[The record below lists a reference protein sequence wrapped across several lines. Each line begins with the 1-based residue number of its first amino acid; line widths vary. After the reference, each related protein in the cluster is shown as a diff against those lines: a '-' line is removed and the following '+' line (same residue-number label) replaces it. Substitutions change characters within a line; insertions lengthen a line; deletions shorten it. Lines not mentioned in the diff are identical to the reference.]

1 MFTFTARR
9 AAVAGAVFSS
19 LALTATPAAAAAPD
33 TWSSRTSG
41 QAVEI
46 EWTQD
51 NRVSGDPLPGN
62 YHIGSI
68 RAEKGSFGTY
78 AYGWIDDFECAPG
91 ELPWGHE
98 EESGCE
104 YLGTRKVEG
113 DEDLVVTID
122 KRLSRGTI
130 SGTLLVGG
138 SGHDG
143 HEEEPEPEVPG
154 TPVPIKITVTGSG
167 DTYRSTEV
175 WREQGPD
182 GDYSS
187 SMRTISRGG
196 TVSGSMGRMPFDP
209 AASSARLLSFTER
222 SRWVS

>member
-1 MFTFTARR
+1 M
-9 AAVAGAVFSS
+9 
-19 LALTATPAAAAAPD
+19 
-33 TWSSRTSG
+33 
-41 QAVEI
+41 
-46 EWTQD
+46 
-51 NRVSGDPLPGN
+51 
-62 YHIGSI
+62 
-68 RAEKGSFGTY
+68 
-78 AYGWIDDFECAPG
+78 
-91 ELPWGHE
+91 
-98 EESGCE
+98 
-104 YLGTRKVEG
+104 
-113 DEDLVVTID
+113 
-122 KRLSRGTI
+122 SRGTI

-138 SGHDG
+138 SGHGG

-196 TVSGSMGRMPFDP
+196 TVSGSMGQMPFDP